1 MKKLILTLAL
11 LISAPCLWAQ
21 TTYTAAGC
29 SQAQVQAAIT
39 AEHTTPVDGD
49 IIAIPAC
56 PSGVIWSTGI
66 TQTFANSVTIQGAGA
81 ISSTSGGGGTTG
93 TDQTVLLLTGGSSL
107 FNITTTAGKSFRLT
121 GIAFTGQTGQPVPGT
136 GVVYIGGTST
146 SVRVDHCHFHI
157 PSSVQQGLYY
167 AGAVNGVGDHDYFTT
182 DNNGLIMNAILFFN
196 GELWGGQTNAH
207 GSWADSPNWGTS
219 KFIFQEDNRFVDVGV
234 TDMNNGARFVF
245 RYNTVVC
252 DSSASEQCQMFS
264 HGITSGLMRG
274 FKEAEVYKN
283 TWTSTAPND
292 TGAMQA
298 LNSGTELFWGNTAT
312 GTWKAMLQVGY
323 DFRGTAGAGGIYNYP
338 APPAGWGFCG
348 PGTSPASGTMTI
360 TSGGVATAVTGSFS
374 TSWPANSPILING
387 NSHGFQIV
395 SVASSSQLQLGSC
408 SNGSCGGYT
417 GGAFGSPVSWNTA
430 SGWDGNLTQRGYACL
445 GQPGRGQGDL
455 LSGSTFGTL
464 VNSTTGTVA
473 WPHEKLT
480 PIYSWMNTYT
490 STHYGGVYAAL
501 NDGVPTNTNNVDFFF
516 ECGVVNGVTNP
527 SCSSFTG
534 AAGTGFGTLASR
546 PSGTCTGTNTD
557 PMGLSGTVTGAAY
570 WETDHNQLDFC
581 VGTGVAGNVNG
592 WTTLSTSPAS
602 YAPYTYPHP
611 LTGGGGN
618 PQAATPAFSPGAGAY
633 PSTQTVTITTASPG
647 AIICYNTTGAP
658 ATNGGAGCAA
668 GSLLYAGPVTVSVN
682 ETLFAVAGGVG
693 YLDSTVGSAAYFIGI
708 LPPSSLNTIS
718 VL

>member
-81 ISSTSGGGGTTG
+81 ISSTSGGAGTTG
-93 TDQTVLLLTGGSSL
+93 TDQTVLLLSGNTTFL
-107 FNITTTAGKSFRLT
+107 NITTTAGKSFRLT
-121 GIAFTGQTGQPVPGT
+121 GIAFEGQTGGSALTNGMVR
-136 GVVYIGGTST
+136 IAGTST
-146 SVRVDHCHFHI
+146 AVRVDHCHFVI
-157 PSSVQQGLYY
+157 PGSVQEGILY
-167 AGAVNGVGDHDYFTT
+167 GGSVNGVGDHDYFST
-182 DNNGLIMNAILFFN
+182 DANFGVLNAILFFN
-196 GELWGGQTNAH
+196 GESWGGQTNAH
-207 GSWADSPNWGTS
+207 GSWAAAPNWGTS
-219 KFIFQEDNRFVDVGV
+219 QFIFQEDSRFVDVGV
-234 TDMNNGARFVF
+234 TDMNNGTRFVF
-245 RYNTVVC
+245 RHNSVVC
-252 DSSASEQCQMFS
+252 DSSSNDQCQMYS
-264 HGITSGLMRG
+264 HGIATGLERG
-274 FKEAEVYKN
+274 FKEAEIYQN

-292 TGAMQA
+292 TAAIQS
-298 LNSGTELFWGNTAT
+298 LNSGSELFWGNTAT
-312 GTWKAMLQVGY
+312 GTYKVMLGVSY
-323 DFRGTAGAGGIYNYP
+323 DFRGSPGGGGNYAYP

-360 TSGGVATAVTGSFS
+360 TSGGLATAVTGSFS
-374 TSWPANSPILING
+374 TSWPANSPIIVNG
-387 NSHGFQIV
+387 DFQHFQIATV
-395 SVASSSQLQLGSC
+395 SSSSQLQLGSC
-408 SNGSCGGYT
+408 SVGSCGGYT
-417 GGAFGSPVSWNTA
+417 GGAFGSPVSWATA
-430 SGWDGNLTQRGYACL
+430 SGWDGNSNQRGYACL

-480 PIYSWMNTYT
+480 PIYSWMNSYT

-501 NDGVPTNTNNVDFFF
+501 TDGSPINTNNVDFFY
-516 ECGVVNGVTNP
+516 ECGSVNGVANP
-527 SCSSFTG
+527 SCASFTG

-546 PSGTCTGTNTD
+546 PGGTCTGTNTD